1 MRVLVTGAEGF
12 IGQHLIRRLRAL
24 PQVEWVTFTHSCDPS
39 ELSVLLRQMDW
50 VFHLAGVNRPQDP
63 AQFMTGNW
71 GLTQQLCQALAAL
84 HASEGQVTRVVYAS
98 STQAVQDNPYGRS
111 KKAAEEALQ
120 SLATSMAV
128 PHHVFRLPN
137 VFGPGARANYNS
149 AVATFC
155 HNLARDLPIQIHDPA
170 AALTLVYVKDVVHA
184 FVAELT
190 GGQVTRDEAGF
201 AKVPQEHR
209 TTVGQVADWI
219 RAFRAGRV
227 PEARSAQEQVLVDA
241 LAATYRG
248 SLPEAPAP

>member
-1 MRVLVTGAEGF
+1 MTIRVLVTGAEGF
-12 IGQHLIRRLRAL
+12 IGQHLTRYLRAL
-24 PQVEWVTFTHSCDPS
+24 PQVQMTTFTHSSDPI
-39 ELSVLLRQMDW
+39 ELPHLLDQTDW

-71 GLTQQLCQALAAL
+71 GLTQQLCHALADL
-84 HASEGQVTRVVYAS
+84 HAAAGQVTRVVYAS
-98 STQAVQDNPYGRS
+98 STQACQDNAYGRS

-120 SLATSMAV
+120 ALAMSMAV

-137 VFGPGARANYNS
+137 VFGPGARPNYNS

-155 HNLARDLPIQIHDPA
+155 HNVARDLPIQIHDPA
-170 AALTLVYVKDVVHA
+170 AALTLVYVDDVVGA

-190 GGQVTRDEAGF
+190 GGTVVRDEAGF

-219 RAFRAGRV
+219 RSFRVGVV
-227 PEARSAQEQVLVDA
+227 PEAHSAQEQLLVNA
-241 LAATYRG
+241 LALTYRH
-248 SLPEAPAP
+248 SQP